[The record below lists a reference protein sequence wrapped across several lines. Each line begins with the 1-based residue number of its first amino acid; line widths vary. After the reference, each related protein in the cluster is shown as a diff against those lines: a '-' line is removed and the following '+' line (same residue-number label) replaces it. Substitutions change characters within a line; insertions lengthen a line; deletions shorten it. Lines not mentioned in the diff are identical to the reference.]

1 MSAAEWFEVSL
12 IAGGNSLTGFA
23 ILFSMISGYM
33 VVAYAAGKSLTSFQV
48 SLANTVYVVGSLFM
62 VFSNYSHVRDAI
74 AARQQAVSLV
84 AEISPGVGLM
94 PTTWAG
100 ISGAIYC
107 SFVIGSLVFMWQVR
121 HPGSE

>member
-1 MSAAEWFEVSL
+1 MSAAEWFEISL

-23 ILFSMISGYM
+23 ILFTMISGYM
-33 VVAYAAGKSLTSFQV
+33 VVAYVAGLSLTTFQV
-48 SLANTVYVVGSLFM
+48 SLANTVYVVGCLFM

-74 AARQQAVSLV
+74 VARQQAVSMV
-84 AEISPGVGLM
+84 AEISSGVGFM
-94 PTTWAG
+94 PATWAA

-121 HPGSE
+121 HPKSG